1 LCSDQGQVLAALEL
15 CFDARPDASLPAV
28 TAFLADERTE
38 CIDIE
43 ISANLFVESPQEYLV
58 IESVGV
64 VRTPR
69 EGILAIV
76 SRSASADR
84 DMVRVRSV
92 FGSERT
98 RCVQGTDEER

>member
-1 LCSDQGQVLAALEL
+1 
-15 CFDARPDASLPAV
+15 
-28 TAFLADERTE
+28 
-38 CIDIE
+38 
-43 ISANLFVESPQEYLV
+43 
-58 IESVGV
+58 
-64 VRTPR
+64 
-69 EGILAIV
+69 V